1 MPSRQSQP
9 VETQSTDEKAEPA
22 LAAPSAEPEF
32 AAVDDMKEA
41 VEAFEKRILEAALAK
56 SRYNQRQ
63 TAKALNL
70 TYDQLRH
77 SLKRHDL
84 LG

>member
-1 MPSRQSQP
+1 SSSSEAMP
-9 VETQSTDEKAEPA
+9 
-22 LAAPSAEPEF
+22 PSAVKPTDLESTF
-32 AAVDDMKEA
+32 VAIDDMKEA
-41 VEAFEKRILEAALAK
+41 VEAYEKRILEAALAK